1 MRGSY
6 PRAVAATSIAL
17 RWLGLRLSTRL
28 QHRGDVALV
37 AVSNLVIASVGLVFL
52 GTMFHHADGLGP
64 WTARQAW
71 FAWGFAE
78 TVAGLFHVCFAGL
91 WVLNQRY
98 LLGGELDRVLVRP
111 VDPLA
116 QVLIDNV
123 ALEDLA
129 EVGLGVAV
137 MLAAWPGGLGW
148 RAALVPVYVVSAL
161 AVLGGLALIA
171 SAAGAW
177 LRHRGTA
184 VGLLVQGASM
194 ARYPLDVLGTPVR
207 WALTVALPVGFAG
220 WIPAREFLAEAGAGR
235 WTPVVGMACLG
246 IGVATWRASLR
257 AYTSSGS

>member
-1 MRGSY
+1 
-6 PRAVAATSIAL
+6 VIATSLAL
-17 RWLGLRLSTRL
+17 RWLALRVSTRL
-28 QHRGDVALV
+28 QHRGDLLLV
-37 AVSNLVIASVGLVFL
+37 AASNLVIASVGLVFL

-64 WTARQAW
+64 WTARQVW

-78 TVAGLFHVCFAGL
+78 TVAGLFYVVFGGL

-137 MLAAWPGGLGW
+137 MIAAWPAGLGW
-148 RAALVPVYVVSAL
+148 RAVLVPVYLLSAL
-161 AVLGGLALIA
+161 AVLGGLALTA

-177 LRHRGTA
+177 LKHRGTA
-184 VGLLVQGASM
+184 VGLLLQGASLS
-194 ARYPLDVLGTPVR
+194 RYPLDVLGTPVR
-207 WALTVALPVGFAG
+207 WALTVVLPLGFAG
-220 WIPAREFLAEAGAGR
+220 WMPAREFLAEAGAGR
-235 WTPVVGMACLG
+235 WTPVVGMACMAVG
-246 IGVATWRASLR
+246 IVAWRKSLR